1 MKRASLSGVGLSMA
15 LAALGGC
22 AGEDSDLTT
31 YVAPTVAS
39 RVPHTFSVFGVF
51 RDGRMSTPAWDELS
65 PKLTVTLGPSSLAD
79 PEPCPAA
86 YSVDLVAENGALASA
101 VDEYSRN
108 YGVTEALLD
117 RFAPAARGD
126 LILLV
131 VVAGASRMRRTSS
144 LARGPRAD
152 RGGFEVTASLFSP
165 KEHAMVAAVTLH
177 YTGPSEDSAFSKVI
191 SKWAELFPHTSC
203 TGWDLQTHP
212 VDADEVRALPEP

>member
-1 MKRASLSGVGLSMA
+1 
-15 LAALGGC
+15 
-22 AGEDSDLTT
+22 
-31 YVAPTVAS
+31 
-39 RVPHTFSVFGVF
+39 
-51 RDGRMSTPAWDELS
+51 MSTPAWDELS

-131 VVAGASRMRRTSS
+131 VVAGAVRSKNHGTQPRPQPAPGPGASRMRRTSS